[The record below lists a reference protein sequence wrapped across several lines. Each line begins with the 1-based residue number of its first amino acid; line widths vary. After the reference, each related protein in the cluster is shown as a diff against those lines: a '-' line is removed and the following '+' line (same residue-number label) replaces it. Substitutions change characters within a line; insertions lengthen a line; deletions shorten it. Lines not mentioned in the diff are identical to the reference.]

1 MSMLKDFKVPNFKFP
16 KMKMKG
22 IEEIE
27 EVKLDYEKMEKVNDK
42 ASKKNYPGTNYQ
54 TIKEIFLESTEKYK
68 DKEFVLEKYDHKGK
82 YTEISWSKDN
92 NSTNTILKDKEG
104 NIVPLSSGK
113 TIWHIIDNNT
123 EVSFN

>member
-1 MSMLKDFKVPNFKFP
+1 MDGIKSIDSNNNKPLEFSNIVIQKTNITLASDNSHLIIPLTGSGEGYVISKV
-16 KMKMKG
+16 
-22 IEEIE
+22 
-27 EVKLDYEKMEKVNDK
+27 
-42 ASKKNYPGTNYQ
+42 
-54 TIKEIFLESTEKYK
+54 
-68 DKEFVLEKYDHKGK
+68 K